1 MGAHG
6 QLVQALVFELLPHAR
21 LSPGTP
27 EQLKT
32 SAHDPAAALSGLGV
46 APSSSS
52 APRPHDSFSND
63 LATIAEDRLTSST
76 LTKDGPPPHVADDL
90 APSTAPVAKDGLLP
104 PADDL
109 LRGLSVLSQI
119 PVMATLID
127 EELGP
132 VFQNELSR
140 R

>member
-1 MGAHG
+1 MDVRG
-6 QLVQALVFELLPHAR
+6 QLAQALIFELLPHTR

-32 SAHDPAAALSGLGV
+32 SAHDHAAAFSGLGV

-52 APRPHDSFSND
+52 ARRPHDSFSND
-63 LATIAEDRLTSST
+63 LATIAENRLTSSA
-76 LTKDGPPPHVADDL
+76 LAKDGPPPHVADDL
-90 APSTAPVAKDGLLP
+90 APSTEPVVKDGLLP
-104 PADDL
+104 PADDQ
-109 LRGLSVLSQI
+109 LRGLSVLSRI
-119 PVMATLID
+119 PVMVTLID

-132 VFQNELSR
+132 VVQNELSR